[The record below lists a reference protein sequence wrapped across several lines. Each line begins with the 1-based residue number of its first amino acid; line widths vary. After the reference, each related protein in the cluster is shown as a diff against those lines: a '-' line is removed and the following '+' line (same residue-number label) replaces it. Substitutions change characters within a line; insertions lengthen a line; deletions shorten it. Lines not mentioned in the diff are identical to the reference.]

1 MIVDLKGVIK
11 KIYDVK
17 QISPNLSVVDV
28 VITVD
33 DLSKS
38 PQDIIATLKNEKID
52 LIKGFE
58 KETRVIGRCFLN
70 GREKDGKYFINLAMF
85 DLVKHYQND

>member
-28 VITVD
+28 VITID

-38 PQDIIATLKNEKID
+38 PQDIIATLKNE
-52 LIKGFE
+52 
-58 KETRVIGRCFLN
+58 
-70 GREKDGKYFINLAMF
+70 
-85 DLVKHYQND
+85 